1 MRIGLDGIPLG
12 EIKTGVGHY
21 TFELAHAL
29 ARIAPDDEFAL
40 VSPFPY
46 VATPDSESEQPLPPN
61 LNVVQAKVDRV
72 RRRRW
77 WSIGLPLYINRAS
90 FSLFHGTNYDVPLW
104 NRCPTI
110 VTIHD
115 LSILLYPETHEAH
128 LVRRARWR
136 LPKMARAATMIITP
150 SESVRREVGEHLGVH
165 LNKVVAIPEAAR
177 RAFHQVP
184 LAETVEA
191 RRRLKL
197 EDDFILFVGTVEP
210 RKNLLTLARALDE
223 ILRTTPL
230 RPQLVI
236 AGKEG
241 WLTGEL
247 FAYLKSSEIQERVRF
262 TDYVSDDDLR
272 ALYSSCRVFVYPSLY
287 EGFGLPPLEAMA
299 CGAPVIASSNP
310 SIKETVGDAARL
322 VSPTDFRELA
332 QSIIHVLTDSGE
344 RDYLSTSGLQRA
356 TQFSWERTATATL
369 DVYREVL
376 KKEKRKITSV

>member
-21 TFELAHAL
+21 TYELAHAL
-29 ARIAPDDEFAL
+29 ACIAREDEFAL

-46 VATPDSESEQPLPPN
+46 ATASKDEAALSLPSN
-61 LNVVQAKVDRV
+61 LHFIQAKVNRLQ
-72 RRRRW
+72 RRRW
-77 WSIGLPLYINRAS
+77 WSLGLPLYVKRGA

-104 NRCPTI
+104 NRCRTI
-110 VTIHD
+110 ATIHD
-115 LSILLYPETHEAH
+115 LSILLYPETHETH

-150 SESVRREVGEHLGVH
+150 SESVRREVGEHLGIE

-177 RAFHQVP
+177 RSFRRVP
-184 LAETVEA
+184 VGETSGVL
-191 RRRLKL
+191 RRLRI
-197 EDDFILFVGTVEP
+197 EDEFILFVGTIEP
-210 RKNLLTLARALDE
+210 RKNLLTLARAFDE

-241 WLTGEL
+241 WLTEEL
-247 FAYLKSSEIQERVRF
+247 FAYLKSSHIEERVRF
-262 TDYVSDDDLR
+262 TGYVSDEDLR
-272 ALYSSCRVFVYPSLY
+272 ALYSACRAFVYPSLY

-299 CGAPVIASSNP
+299 CGAPVVTSRSP
-310 SIKETVGDAARL
+310 SIMETVGDAARL

-332 QSIIHVLTDSGE
+332 QTIISLLTDSGE
-344 RDYLSTSGLQRA
+344 RAYRSSVGLRRA
-356 TQFSWERTATATL
+356 AQFSWERTAAATL
-369 DVYREVL
+369 SVYRDAL
-376 KKEKRKITSV
+376 KRAER